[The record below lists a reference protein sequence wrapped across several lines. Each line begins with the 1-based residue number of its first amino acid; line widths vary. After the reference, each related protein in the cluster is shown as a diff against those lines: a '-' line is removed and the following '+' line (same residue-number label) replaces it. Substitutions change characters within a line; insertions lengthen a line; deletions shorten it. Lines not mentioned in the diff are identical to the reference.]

1 MDSNMNREIISGE
14 DFLYQRGTVST
25 VYPWYR
31 PSYDYVRDYLQ
42 YLKDE
47 TTVFDEFEIY
57 LTGGILYDFDTTWD
71 VDIFLVGGSES
82 DAKIEEQLNNMTDIA
97 LNKFFMLVDIAWM
110 ERRPSN
116 LTYSQMEENNFFSE
130 DITYK
135 KIGHFKKKLG
145 NETVECDMR
154 ILPNLETIGDYLI
167 KGSFGG
173 FKHADKMIDKV
184 KNHPKQSV
192 IMTFSAEE
200 FLLSDRD
207 HFLSNTNR

>member
-1 MDSNMNREIISGE
+1 MNREIISGE
-14 DFLYQRGTVST
+14 DFLYQRGVVST
-25 VYPWYR
+25 TYSWYR
-31 PSYDYVRDYLQ
+31 PSYDYVKNYLE

-57 LTGGILYDFDTTWD
+57 LAGGILYDFDSTWD
-71 VDIFLVGGSES
+71 VDIFLIGGSES
-82 DAKIEEQLNNMTDIA
+82 DAKIEEQLNTMTDIA

-116 LTYSQMEENNFFSE
+116 LTYSQLEENNFLSE
-130 DITYK
+130 DIMYK
-135 KIGHFKKKLG
+135 KIGHFKKVMGTESWEYNIKD
-145 NETVECDMR
+145 NPSVES
-154 ILPNLETIGDYLI
+154 LSEYLV
-167 KGSFGG
+167 KSNFGG
-173 FKHADKMIDKV
+173 FKHSDKMIDKV

-192 IMTFSAEE
+192 ITTFSAEE